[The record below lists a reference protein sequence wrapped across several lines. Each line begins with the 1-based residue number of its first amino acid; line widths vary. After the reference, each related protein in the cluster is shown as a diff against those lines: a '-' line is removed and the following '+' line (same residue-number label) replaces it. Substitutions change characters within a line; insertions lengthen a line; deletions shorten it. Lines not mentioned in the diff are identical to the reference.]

1 VRDRNPKSSSGSS
14 QTPGDRCSKAV
25 RAQIGRARETLAH
38 QFGKAA
44 TLLEVTGE
52 DIITPQ
58 TRWNA

>member
-1 VRDRNPKSSSGSS
+1 
-14 QTPGDRCSKAV
+14 V